1 VDQVA
6 PLPQGQGVA
15 QCLVRVCYAPVTLV
29 ECHTHP
35 GQGRQGGYG
44 MLFIHLGGNLVG
56 PSLHNI
62 LRGMARSS

>member
-29 ECHTHP
+29 ECHTRP
-35 GQGRQGGYG
+35 GQGRQGGSG
-44 MLFIHLGGNLVG
+44 MLFIHLGDNLAR
-56 PSLHNI
+56 PSLLSI
-62 LRGMARSS
+62 LKGMARSS